1 MTIQAIIF
9 DFDGLILDTEGPI
22 YQSWRELYQRHGQEL
37 PVSAWADL
45 VGTMDMPWHPLTELE
60 KRLERQLEE
69 ALVAARTQR
78 EEDLIAL
85 QPAMPG
91 VETILASAK
100 RMGLKIGLASS
111 SDRAWVVRHL
121 TRLGLLDY
129 FDCLRTFDDVS
140 RTKPDP
146 ELYLAALDCLGVA
159 PQRAFALED
168 SPLGVKAARSAGL
181 FCVAVPNDLTRQFPL
196 EEADLRLES
205 LEGVSLEELLRQVGR
220 NGHGQ

>member
-22 YQSWRELYQRHGQEL
+22 YRSWLELYEQHGQAL
-37 PVSAWADL
+37 PVSAWAEL
-45 VGTMDMPWHPLTELE
+45 IGTMEMPWHPLTELE
-60 KRLERQLEE
+60 KRLERRLEE
-69 ALVAARTQR
+69 ALVAARNQR
-78 EEDLIAL
+78 EDDLIAL
-85 QPAMPG
+85 QPARPG
-91 VETILASAK
+91 VEAVLAAAK
-100 RMGLKIGLASS
+100 RLGLKIGLASS

-146 ELYLAALDCLGVA
+146 ELYLAALDCLGV
-159 PQRAFALED
+159 PPEKAFALED
-168 SPLGVKAARSAGL
+168 SPMGVKAAKSAGL
-181 FCVAVPNDLTRQFPL
+181 FCVAVPNDLTRQLPL

-205 LEGVSLEELLRQVGR
+205 LDGISLEELLQRMGK
-220 NGHGQ
+220 NGHA